1 MPHMPRNTVEIRR
14 SSAFT
19 LVELLV
25 VIAIIGTLVALLLP
39 AIQAARES
47 GRAQVCRNNL
57 RQLAVASLNHVAAHG
72 HLPTGGWG
80 ASWTGDPD
88 RGYAERQP
96 GGWTYNLLPFLEL
109 QALHDAG
116 SGLVDRRKRS
126 AAAAVMQQPAELFH
140 CPTRRPARVYP
151 NGWPYNSYNADSTE
165 AVARCDY
172 AINAGDRGFNTIASG
187 DIGGPKTL
195 DEGDQLFAW
204 PSTTDFTGI
213 SFLRST
219 VRMQQIADGTSHTYL
234 IGEKSLDVAHYES
247 GLVESDRGHVFI
259 GFAPDTVRLTRE
271 FLPPRQDSGINDS
284 RRFGS
289 AHIANCYFAFCD
301 GSVRAIDY
309 EIDRDV
315 HRQYGNREDG
325 N

>member
-1 MPHMPRNTVEIRR
+1 MPRNIVEKSP

-19 LVELLV
+19 IVELLV
-25 VIAIIGTLVALLLP
+25 VVAIIGTLIALLLP

-47 GRAQVCRNNL
+47 GREQVCRNNL
-57 RQLAVASLNHVAAHG
+57 RQLAIAALNHVAAHG

-88 RGYAERQP
+88 RGFTERQP
-96 GGWTYNLLPFLEL
+96 GGWTYNLLPFLEQ
-109 QALHDAG
+109 QALHDAS
-116 SGLVDRRKRS
+116 SGLADSRKQS
-126 AAAAVMQQPAELFH
+126 VAATVMQQPVDLFH
-140 CPTRRPARVYP
+140 CPTRRPTRLYP
-151 NGWPYNSYNADSTE
+151 HAWPYNAFNVDSTE

-187 DIGGPKTL
+187 DTGGPRTL
-195 DEGDQLFAW
+195 DEGDNQFAW
-204 PSTTDFTGI
+204 PSTKDFTGV
-213 SFLRST
+213 SFLRSS
-219 VRMQQIADGTSHTYL
+219 VRLQQISDGTSHTYL
-234 IGEKSLDVAHYES
+234 FGEKSLAVGHYES

-259 GFAPDTVRLTRE
+259 GFAPDTVRLTRD
-271 FLPPRQDSGINDS
+271 FLPPRQDSEINDS

-289 AHIANCYFAFCD
+289 AHVAHCFFAFCD
-301 GSVRAIDY
+301 GSVRAIEYD
-309 EIDRDV
+309 IDRDV